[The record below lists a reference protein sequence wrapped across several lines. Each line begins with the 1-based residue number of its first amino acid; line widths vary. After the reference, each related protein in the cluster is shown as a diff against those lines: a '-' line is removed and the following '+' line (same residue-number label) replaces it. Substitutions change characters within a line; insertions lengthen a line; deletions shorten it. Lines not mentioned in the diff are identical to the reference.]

1 MIKDKS
7 FNLDEIQE
15 KYLDSQNSFSNNE
28 NNNEASL
35 LNESK
40 NYSSINND
48 DSMDISCFQS
58 KSLRLSPLDPNITQL
73 NYPFS
78 FYIKPK
84 VSFNQKRKRSKNKV
98 INSLSKIENNFVNN
112 SEVLENKYITKL
124 FKVDREK
131 NIGRKKKNS
140 GKTGKHDKNSKDN
153 MRTKVKSCSLKFL
166 YEYFNKEIQK
176 IDIND
181 LNKSADWR
189 LYEIKSVDNKTKIY
203 NLELLNQTLKSI
215 FSTPISR
222 RADKN
227 ENHNKDLIEKIYK
240 INQEGNSEK
249 TKKII
254 KIFNMK
260 YKEFFNYV
268 KIIKD
273 NKNLLEKIEGIDDD
287 IKDMIRKFDLY
298 LEENLSKD
306 SKDKDYN
313 QKLIELIINFPSDI
327 SNMKER
333 KKIIVDLK

>member
-1 MIKDKS
+1 
-7 FNLDEIQE
+7 LGE
-15 KYLDSQNSFSNNE
+15 
-28 NNNEASL
+28 
-35 LNESK
+35 
-40 NYSSINND
+40 
-48 DSMDISCFQS
+48 
-58 KSLRLSPLDPNITQL
+58 
-73 NYPFS
+73 
-78 FYIKPK
+78 
-84 VSFNQKRKRSKNKV
+84 
-98 INSLSKIENNFVNN
+98 
-112 SEVLENKYITKL
+112 
-124 FKVDREK
+124 
-131 NIGRKKKNS
+131 KKKNS
-140 GKTGKHDKNSKDN
+140 GETGKHDKFSKDN
-153 MRTKVKSCSLKFL
+153 LRSKVKTLSLKFL

-215 FSTPISR
+215 FSTPISG

-227 ENHNKDLIEKIYK
+227 ENHNKDLIDKIYK

-254 KIFNMK
+254 KFFNMK

-273 NKNLLEKIEGIDDD
+273 NKNLLGKIEGIDDD

-313 QKLIELIINFPSDI
+313 QKLIELIKNFPSDI
-327 SNMKER
+327 NNMKE
-333 KKIIVDLK
+333 KKKNNS